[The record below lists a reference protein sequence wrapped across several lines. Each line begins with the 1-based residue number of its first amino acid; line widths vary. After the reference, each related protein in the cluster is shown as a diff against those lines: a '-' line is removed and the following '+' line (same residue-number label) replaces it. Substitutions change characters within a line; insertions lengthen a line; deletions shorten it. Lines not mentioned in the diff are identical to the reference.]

1 MKKMKGTVYLLAMVA
16 LACLTLQV
24 PAIEAA
30 PSINL
35 FDYFFCRGIGDSWTY
50 KYTEYVTPPVV
61 PLFTVTTFLI
71 NSGEYEGKI
80 YWGDFVKPDGKTSHS
95 IISLAPEP
103 LLCELDKIMD
113 NPFDPTTG
121 AWYFRKLDK
130 LSVPAGNFKDI
141 LLKIDLDKRFGPNS
155 GNSIFKLPTS
165 IPYGVTHVQWLAR
178 KVGILKDMDFNE
190 IGPTGYTYELI
201 SRRGRNVVPS
211 VAVLLGE

>member
-80 YWGDFVKPDGKTSHS
+80 YWGILSNLMAKQAIQSFLWPPSHS
-95 IISLAPEP
+95 SA
-103 LLCELDKIMD
+103 
-113 NPFDPTTG
+113 
-121 AWYFRKLDK
+121 
-130 LSVPAGNFKDI
+130 S
-141 LLKIDLDKRFGPNS
+141 
-155 GNSIFKLPTS
+155 SIK
-165 IPYGVTHVQWLAR
+165 
-178 KVGILKDMDFNE
+178 
-190 IGPTGYTYELI
+190 
-201 SRRGRNVVPS
+201 
-211 VAVLLGE
+211 